1 MRVLPVAFGLLTL
14 VRVAAASEVGCPAR
28 VERTDVTATF
38 YEATVGG
45 ACSLP
50 TPPGAFY
57 AAIAAPDWDGSAM
70 CGRCLR
76 VTGPIGT
83 ITVQI
88 VDECP
93 DAGCTSGHLDLRGQ
107 DAFAAIGDP
116 QQGIIPIS
124 WETVACDVGDTTMQ
138 LEFEASNPY
147 YLKVQVQ
154 NHRYGVAAVEMA
166 DGPLWVAMPRTD
178 DDHFVRTGDG
188 PYTTP
193 FVFRITDVH
202 GQSVTTDLVPSLVN
216 DVAIETG
223 VQFETCPEPGGAAPL
238 VAVAALALRSRRR

>member
-1 MRVLPVAFGLLTL
+1 MRVPLAAVGLLTL
-14 VRVAAASEVGCPAR
+14 ARVAAASEVGCPAR
-28 VERTDVTATF
+28 IERTDVTATF
-38 YEATVGG
+38 YESTSGG

-57 AAIAAPDWDGSAM
+57 AAIAAPDWAGSEM

-83 ITVQI
+83 ITLQI

-93 DAGCTSGHLDLRGQ
+93 ECPSGHLDLRGQ

-116 QQGIIPIS
+116 AQGIIPIS
-124 WETVACDVGDTTMQ
+124 WETVACDVGETTMQ
-138 LEFEASNPY
+138 LEFESSNPY

-154 NHRYGVAAVEMA
+154 NHRYGVATVEMA
-166 DGPLWVAMPRTD
+166 DGPLWIAMPRTD

-188 PYTTP
+188 PYATP

-202 GQSVTTDLVPSLVN
+202 GRSVTTDLVDTLVN
-216 DVAIETG
+216 DVAIDTG
-223 VQFETCPEPGGAAPL
+223 VQFETCPEPSGAAL
-238 VAVAALALRSRRR
+238 VALATLAIRSRWR